1 MPSLKLQSRNC
12 LRIRKQTNNPDE
24 YLSVGALSFMKNGI
38 LLVNK
43 PEGLSSARVV
53 DQVKKIFQVK
63 KAGHTGTLDPFATG
77 LLPVA
82 LGQATR
88 LSQFFLGSAKQYRA
102 VVTLGVETDTL
113 DKTGRVTFQ
122 ADPDLVT
129 SIQPEQV
136 TQVVAK
142 FAGEQQQVAPS
153 FSALKHHGQPLYKFA
168 RQGKMITKPPRTIEI
183 YAIGVTAMA
192 LPEFEITVHC
202 SGGTYIRSL
211 AHDMGRLLGCGAHL
225 SGLCRT
231 VVSQFTLDQAIDLD
245 MLQTCDRQTAVSH
258 ILPMADCLCFMYLVQ
273 ADAVLEEKIRYG
285 RKLVQQDI
293 ASRMDNVPKNRC
305 IRITGSDGQ
314 LIAVVQA
321 DKTGTAYNY
330 CCVFSG

>member
-1 MPSLKLQSRNC
+1 M
-12 LRIRKQTNNPDE
+12 TN
-24 YLSVGALSFMKNGI
+24 GM

-43 PEGLSSARVV
+43 PEGVSSARVV
-53 DQVKKIFQVK
+53 DQVKRIFQVK

-82 LGQATR
+82 LGRATR
-88 LSQFFLGSAKQYRA
+88 ISRFFLGSAKQYRA

-122 ADPDLVT
+122 ADQHLLSSV
-129 SIQPEQV
+129 QPEQV
-136 TQVVAK
+136 RQVVAG
-142 FAGEQQQVAPS
+142 FAGVQQQVAPS
-153 FSALKHHGQPLYKFA
+153 FSALKHQGQPLYKLA

-183 YAIGVTAMA
+183 FNISLTRMQ
-192 LPEFEITVHC
+192 LPEFEIVVEC

-211 AHDMGRLLGCGAHL
+211 AYDMGRRLGCGAHL

-231 VVSQFTLDQAIDLD
+231 GVSQFALDQAIDLD
-245 MLQTCDRQTAVSH
+245 TLHTCDRKTASDHV
-258 ILPMADCLCFMYLVQ
+258 IAMADCLPFMPLVQ
-273 ADAVLEEKIRYG
+273 ADIALEEKIRYG
-285 RKLVQQDI
+285 RKLGRQDM
-293 ASRMDNVPKNRC
+293 ASGTDRVPAEGFF
-305 IRITGSDGQ
+305 RITGSDGR

-321 DKTGTAYNY
+321 DKNGADYNY

>member
-1 MPSLKLQSRNC
+1 
-12 LRIRKQTNNPDE
+12 
-24 YLSVGALSFMKNGI
+24 MKNGI

-102 VVTLGVETDTL
+102 VVTVGVETDTL
-113 DKTGRVTFQ
+113 DKTGKVISR
-122 ADPDLVT
+122 ADAEQVAA
-129 SIQPEQV
+129 IQPDKVQ
-136 TQVVAK
+136 QAVAG
-142 FAGEQQQVAPS
+142 FAGVQQQVAPS
-153 FSALKHHGQPLYKFA
+153 FSALKHQGQPLYKLA
-168 RQGKMITKPPRTIEI
+168 RQGKMIKKPPRTIEI
-183 YAIGVTAMA
+183 YSICVTSMT

-211 AHDMGRLLGCGAHL
+211 AHDIGRLLGCGAHL
-225 SGLCRT
+225 SGLVRT
-231 VVSQFTLDQAIDLD
+231 GVSQFTLDQAHDLE

-258 ILPMADCLCFMYLVQ
+258 LIPMAKCLCFMPLVR
-273 ADAVLEEKIRYG
+273 ANAVLEEKIRYG
-285 RKLVQQDI
+285 RRLLRQDI
-293 ASRMDNVPKNRC
+293 VSGMDNVPKNGFL
-305 IRITGSDGQ
+305 RITGSDDR

-321 DKTGTAYNY
+321 DNNGSDYNY
-330 CCVFSG
+330 CCVFAL

>member
-1 MPSLKLQSRNC
+1 
-12 LRIRKQTNNPDE
+12 
-24 YLSVGALSFMKNGI
+24 MKNGI

-102 VVTLGVETDTL
+102 VVTLGVETDTF
-113 DKTGRVTFQ
+113 DKTGKVIFL
-122 ADPDLVT
+122 ADADHLAA
-129 SIQPEQV
+129 IQPEKVQ
-136 TQVVAK
+136 QVVAG
-142 FAGEQQQVAPS
+142 FAGVQQQVAPS
-153 FSALKHHGQPLYKFA
+153 FSALKHQGQPLYKLA
-168 RQGKMITKPPRTIEI
+168 RQGKMIKKPPRTIEI
-183 YAIGVTAMA
+183 YAIRVTAMTM
-192 LPEFEITVHC
+192 PEFEMDVHC

-231 VVSQFTLDQAIDLD
+231 SVSQFTLDQAHDLD

-258 ILPMADCLCFMYLVQ
+258 IIPMAECLCFMPLVR
-273 ADAVLEEKIRYG
+273 ANAVLEEKIRYG
-285 RKLVQQDI
+285 RRLLHQDI
-293 ASRMDNVPKNRC
+293 SSRMDNVPQNGC
-305 IRITGSDGQ
+305 IRITGSDDR
-314 LIAVVQA
+314 LIAVVKA
-321 DKTGTAYNY
+321 DNKGSDYNY
-330 CCVFSG
+330 CCVFAL

>member
-1 MPSLKLQSRNC
+1 M
-12 LRIRKQTNNPDE
+12 TN
-24 YLSVGALSFMKNGI
+24 GM

-43 PEGLSSARVV
+43 PDGVSSARVV

-88 LSQFFLGSAKQYRA
+88 LSRFFLGSAKQYRA
-102 VVTLGVETDTL
+102 VVTLGIETDTL

-122 ADPDLVT
+122 ADPELVS
-129 SIQPEQV
+129 SIQPARVRQ
-136 TQVVAK
+136 AAAG
-142 FAGEQQQVAPS
+142 FAGVQQQVAPS
-153 FSALKHHGQPLYKFA
+153 FSALKHQGQPLYKLA
-168 RQGKMITKPPRTIEI
+168 RQGKMIKKPPRTIEI
-183 YAIGVTAMA
+183 YRISVTRMD
-192 LPEFEITVHC
+192 LPEFEITVAC

-231 VVSQFTLDQAIDLD
+231 AVSQFTLDQAVDLD
-245 MLQTCDRQTAVSH
+245 TLHTCDRKTAKTR
-258 ILPMADCLCFMYLVQ
+258 ILPMADCLPFLPLVQ

-285 RKLVQQDI
+285 RKLGHQDI
-293 ASRMDNVPKNRC
+293 GSMTGRVPADGFV
-305 IRITGSDGQ
+305 RITGLDGR

-321 DKTGTAYNY
+321 DNSGAGYNY

>member
-1 MPSLKLQSRNC
+1 
-12 LRIRKQTNNPDE
+12 
-24 YLSVGALSFMKNGI
+24 MKNGI

-43 PEGLSSARVV
+43 PEGVSSARVV

-88 LSQFFLGSAKQYRA
+88 LSRFFLGSAKQYRA

-113 DKTGRVTFQ
+113 DKTGKVLSRAG
-122 ADPDLVT
+122 ADQLAA
-129 SIQPEQV
+129 IQPEEVQ
-136 TQVVAK
+136 QVVAG
-142 FAGEQQQVAPS
+142 FAGVQQQVAPS
-153 FSALKHHGQPLYKFA
+153 FSALKHQGQPLYKLA
-168 RQGKMITKPPRTIEI
+168 RQGKMIKKPPRTIEI
-183 YAIGVTAMA
+183 HAIRVTAMT

-231 VVSQFTLDQAIDLD
+231 GVSQFTLDRAHDLD
-245 MLQTCDRQTAVSH
+245 MLQTCDRQTAASH
-258 ILPMADCLCFMYLVQ
+258 IIP
-273 ADAVLEEKIRYG
+273 
-285 RKLVQQDI
+285 
-293 ASRMDNVPKNRC
+293 
-305 IRITGSDGQ
+305 
-314 LIAVVQA
+314 
-321 DKTGTAYNY
+321 NY
-330 CCVFSG
+330 CCVFAL